1 MLCAILITISISL
14 ICFFFFL
21 MIRRPPR
28 STRTD
33 TLFPYTTL
41 FRSLVTVIPRRGVFI
56 VRKTRKEILEMI
68 TLWAALESMACRLIT
83 EKASDA
89 EIASLRKI
97 FTSFE
102 NGQVQ
107 AHIDEY
113 SDRNIQFHQK
123 ILELSGCSLL
133 KEIGRAHV

>member
-1 MLCAILITISISL
+1 MR
-14 ICFFFFL
+14 
-21 MIRRPPR
+21 IRDG
-28 STRTD
+28 SSD
-33 TLFPYTTL
+33 VCSSDL
-41 FRSLVTVIPRRGVFI
+41 TVIPRRGVFI

-107 AHIDEY
+107 AHIAEY
-113 SDRNIQFHQK
+113 SDRNIQLHQK
-123 ILELSGCSLL
+123 ILEDRKLTSLNSS
-133 KEIGRAHV
+133 H